1 MEDLTRVPSL
11 LVDPKTSS
19 EAFDALNHAHRQLV
33 AAEVAE
39 LVAITHAADLWQID
53 PTAVGEGIEALM
65 RPGHDGTP
73 EVGEFL
79 GLEIGGL
86 LGISPQ
92 SAICRIGDALD
103 LRHRHPLLWKAI
115 PAGKIRVWQA
125 TKICAACSHLSSEAA
140 LKVDR
145 AMSTGVGKL
154 PFPRLMKAL
163 PGQIVAADTELARHR
178 AEARRQARHV
188 RVSRIEDGH
197 VSFWGLVNPV
207 DGIMF
212 DHVLSQLAKTLPT
225 KPEVFAGA
233 DLDRRRAAAFGM
245 LVRDAYRRI
254 HDIPTDTPTRQG
266 AGHTDRPIHT
276 LVVHISAADPA
287 LSAIDRGPAT
297 GVARVEDWGP
307 ILTNQL
313 PRFLAG
319 SKVIIRPVIDP
330 TQMAP
335 ADAYE
340 TPTRMRFAV
349 EQRNPV
355 DVFPWGTRKASRCDM
370 DHTIPYVDG
379 LPGQTRLDNL
389 GPLSRKTHRAKTHG
403 RWKLEQPTSGV
414 FRWTSPHGYRYEVTP
429 SGTTQILIP
438 APQPCDVSAGRA

>member
-1 MEDLTRVPSL
+1 MPIWIVGGPPPSGCWSA
-11 LVDPKTSS
+11 T
-19 EAFDALNHAHRQLV
+19 
-33 AAEVAE
+33 
-39 LVAITHAADLWQID
+39 
-53 PTAVGEGIEALM
+53 PTAES
-65 RPGHDGTP
+65 TT
-73 EVGEFL
+73 
-79 GLEIGGL
+79 
-86 LGISPQ
+86 SPQ
-92 SAICRIGDALD
+92 TP
-103 LRHRHPLLWKAI
+103 HP
-115 PAGKIRVWQA
+115 
-125 TKICAACSHLSSEAA
+125 T
-140 LKVDR
+140 
-145 AMSTGVGKL
+145 
-154 PFPRLMKAL
+154 
-163 PGQIVAADTELARHR
+163 
-178 AEARRQARHV
+178 
-188 RVSRIEDGH
+188 
-197 VSFWGLVNPV
+197 
-207 DGIMF
+207 
-212 DHVLSQLAKTLPT
+212 
-225 KPEVFAGA
+225 
-233 DLDRRRAAAFGM
+233 
-245 LVRDAYRRI
+245 
-254 HDIPTDTPTRQG
+254 G